1 MCIGTCYT
9 CSVEYWKFLIG
20 PLRIHREKSVK
31 IVGIIMT
38 MKVHDMYMGMW
49 YTCSVENWT
58 QRCPAWIIR

>member
-1 MCIGTCYT
+1 
-9 CSVEYWKFLIG
+9 
-20 PLRIHREKSVK
+20 VK

-58 QRCPAWIIR
+58 